1 MNQGVEKQDY
11 ICSCSSNT
19 TGQPQCNISGAP
31 RRSKSCDARALKE
44 RAETRWDRVMAKP
57 IAFTTKPFKELRF
70 FDHHTW
76 FDKKTCMS
84 PHHSSCNMHNETK
97 PFCMLSDA
105 FSILFSIPSGVC
117 VCVCP
122 GQGRFTTAKRSKA
135 IASWGM
141 STIAPQ
147 KLNTRCS
154 IIWSCNQCNKHTKT
168 ATAMAQSLYASE
180 SLLRLIG

>member
-117 VCVCP
+117 VCP